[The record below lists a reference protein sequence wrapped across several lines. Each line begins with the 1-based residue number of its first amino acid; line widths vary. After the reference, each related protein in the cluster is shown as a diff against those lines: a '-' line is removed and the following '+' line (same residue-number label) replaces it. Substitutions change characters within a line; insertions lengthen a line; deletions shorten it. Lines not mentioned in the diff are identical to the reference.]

1 MRCVCPCNWQKLK
14 QQQRQQQ
21 QQQQQ
26 QTVLITSISPNI
38 SSNKT
43 LRWFASSGKC
53 PTVSILHPGFRTGR
67 DICTT
72 DTWTNIYS
80 AIKPSTKQT
89 SPANRT
95 KNKKCKKKHQLQE
108 HQQNEHNSNATV
120 LNKPVAKLNASTNQ
134 WNRKSHWP
142 HFCWQTQIHKLPTA
156 TWAANCQHLRRQWAK
171 QRPWISSDSQD
182 RHALANPTLPYSNIT
197 VPWLPIKHSCV
208 WALWSQALKDAKT
221 TRFDEFLRAKFA
233 LSSFWKAP
241 AKAFARARPFTIVWA
256 PKCQNDAPCVFW
268 CLEPVQIAPPQ
279 MHFDDASKKCRRYI
293 FEP

>member
-14 QQQRQQQ
+14 QQQQQQQQRQQ

-43 LRWFASSGKC
+43 LQWFASSGKC

-72 DTWTNIYS
+72 DTWTNISS

-95 KNKKCKKKHQLQE
+95 KNTKKKQQQE

-142 HFCWQTQIHKLPTA
+142 HFCCQTQIHKLPTA
-156 TWAANCQHLRRQWAK
+156 TWAANCQHLGRQWAK
-171 QRPWISSDSQD
+171 QRPWISSDFWD

-197 VPWLPIKHSCV
+197 MIANQTFLGLGLS
-208 WALWSQALKDAKT
+208 LWSQALKDAKT
-221 TRFDEFLRAKFA
+221 TRFDEFLGAKFA

-241 AKAFARARPFTIVWA
+241 AKEAFFHFARARRFRIVWA
-256 PKCQNDAPCVFW
+256 PKCQNDAR
-268 CLEPVQIAPPQ
+268 A
-279 MHFDDASKKCRRYI
+279 
-293 FEP
+293 